1 MSHRPSIDQ
10 VRDTVDQV
18 KELTKPML
26 RGYSHAVMAPV
37 AVVVTA
43 YLAWVTAGDLPRQ
56 VSLLVYGCALILL
69 FTVSATYHI
78 GNWPARARE
87 VLRRFDHS
95 NIFLVIAGTYT
106 PITIVLLD
114 GWWRIGILSVVWV
127 LALSGIAVTVSGVP
141 MRRGLMTAL
150 YIMVGWVAIAAIP
163 KILASVGLTGGSFIL
178 AAGILYSI
186 GAACYALKWP
196 PLWRK
201 VFSYHEVFHL
211 FVIGA
216 SVIFFFFMLGYV
228 IPLPR
233 V

>member
-1 MSHRPSIDQ
+1 MSHKTSVEQ
-10 VRDTVDQV
+10 VRDSMDQV
-18 KELTKPML
+18 KELTKPLL
-26 RGYSHAVMAPV
+26 RGYSHAVMVPV
-37 AVVVTA
+37 AVVITV
-43 YLAWVTAGDLPRQ
+43 YLAWVSAGDLTRQ
-56 VSLLVYGCALILL
+56 IPLLVYGCALVLL

-78 GNWPARARE
+78 GNWHERGRE

-106 PITIVLLD
+106 PITVVLLT

-127 LALSGIAVTVSGVP
+127 LALTGIVVTVSGVP
-141 MRRGLMTAL
+141 MRRGLMTSL
-150 YIMVGWVAIAAIP
+150 YILVGWVAIAAVP

-178 AAGILYSI
+178 AAGVLYSI
-186 GAACYALKWP
+186 GAICYALKWP
-196 PLWRK
+196 PLWRR

-216 SVIFFFFMLGYV
+216 SVLFFFFMLGYV